1 MAYWLGQWLIGGVL
15 LAAVLQDLPWS
26 SVLLQTPLLLLPHSN
41 SKVVGVPE
49 VIFREEI
56 AVRVKRLS
64 MPSR

>member
-1 MAYWLGQWLIGGVL
+1 L

-26 SVLLQTPLLLLPHSN
+26 SVLLQTPLLVLPHSN

-56 AVRVKRLS
+56 AVRVKTAFNALEMSIGSERC
-64 MPSR
+64 